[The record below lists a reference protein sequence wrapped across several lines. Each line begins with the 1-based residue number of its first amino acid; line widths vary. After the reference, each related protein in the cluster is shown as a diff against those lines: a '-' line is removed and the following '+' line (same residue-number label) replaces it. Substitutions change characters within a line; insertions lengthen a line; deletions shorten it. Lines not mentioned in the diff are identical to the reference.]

1 MSISKAFRSYNK
13 SHLLLTLFHSNSYFP
28 GPTGSLAPTE
38 NKQKRNHAEALQGEF
53 GHDITGSVDSA
64 RPV

>member
-38 NKQKRNHAEALQGEF
+38 NNRKRNHEEALESGFE
-53 GHDITGSVDSA
+53 HDDTGPVDSA